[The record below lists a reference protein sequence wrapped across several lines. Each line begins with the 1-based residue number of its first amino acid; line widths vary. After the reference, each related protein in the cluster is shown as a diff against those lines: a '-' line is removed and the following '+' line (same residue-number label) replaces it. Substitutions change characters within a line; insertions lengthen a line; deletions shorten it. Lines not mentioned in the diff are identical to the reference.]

1 MIIELTEDIPSGCD
15 DGNVLTK
22 GSHYKVIGENIT
34 LNSWLIRAEGDQW
47 HIDRNQCIEVK
58 ETPSED
64 TTQATIDAF
73 KAVSN
78 KLSEGMENMV
88 GQTNNHDS
96 HYSSDQI
103 ETINIQEQLIL
114 TNLPKEHHEQVLRNF
129 RIATAFK
136 YISRCGKKDDV
147 KKEITKAI
155 NYLTR
160 ARDGEW
166 AK

>member
-1 MIIELTEDIPSGCD
+1 MIIELTRGYGWDNCELKAGSQVEAEFKPNATYCTLLTPPYNGKLVDLCD
-15 DGNVLTK
+15 
-22 GSHYKVIGENIT
+22 
-34 LNSWLIRAEGDQW
+34 
-47 HIDRNQCIEVK
+47 CIEVK

-64 TTQATIDAF
+64 TNAVYKTIGGEKVAF
-73 KAVSN
+73 AKRI
-78 KLSEGMENMV
+78 EPDI
-88 GQTNNHDS
+88 NNHDS